1 MLPKIFYQ
9 SNYFLG
15 MKAAILFFTLLVFF
29 LNPILSIAQRNDIAQ
44 LETQFKATPSTER
57 AMALSKAYQDQA
69 LWYLKAP
76 QFSYD
81 SAARYFDKT
90 IAALSSNEPLPNQQ
104 LAEVYFE
111 IAQNMRN
118 ADYNRY
124 ENALENA
131 KRYVYLI
138 PTDERPKLLEYSILI
153 FEAKTSLAVGNGELI
168 VKAAALIQDDQRPE
182 IQARL
187 LGDKGVYF
195 SKTNNGYEFAYPFLI
210 KSITIYEKL
219 DTRENAKAMLEIY
232 NRIVWYHNLALKYD
246 SCDIIFNKQEALLP
260 LINNPAT
267 TVRYLSFKAN
277 NLIRRKKEGL
287 ARPLLVEAEW
297 MSEKYNLTNSEGFIF
312 NTNLQGVIA
321 VNEKNYDLAEK
332 FFLKSLGIAK
342 KNKSKKSSEGV
353 LQHLADLYAAKGDY
367 FLANQ
372 YNLQHEE
379 VALEIASNNS
389 EKSMRESELQLSVL
403 SKENEL
409 AQKQRERNWYVGA
422 LVAGLFLLALV
433 YRNFRLKQKSNQ
445 QLETLNLTLATK
457 NSLLDKRNAENELLL
472 KEIHHRVK
480 NNLEVVSSLLEL
492 QSAQIDDPSVQSAML
507 ASQNRVHSMGII
519 HQKLYQGE
527 HLAAIEMQD
536 YFINL
541 GENIVNSF
549 NAEGRVKVEC
559 NMPKLILDV
568 DTAISVGLI
577 TNELLTNS
585 LKYAFTAKEKGEIKI
600 SLHEQDA
607 EGGLVL
613 KISDD
618 GIGKPTDE
626 KAKGTGFGTQLI
638 SLLTRQLGGT
648 LTYEINNGTM
658 VSLYFKRTKLT

>member
-1 MLPKIFYQ
+1 MR
-9 SNYFLG
+9 
-15 MKAAILFFTLLVFF
+15 AITLLS
-29 LNPILSIAQRNDIAQ
+29 ILLFSSSLSWAQRNNILQ
-44 LETQFKATPSTER
+44 LEIQFKATPTLKL
-57 AMALSKAYQDQA
+57 AKALSKAYQDQA

-111 IAQNMRN
+111 IAQNMKF
-118 ADYNRY
+118 
-124 ENALENA
+124 A
-131 KRYVYLI
+131 KYKVFGTAIEKAKQHLYQL
-138 PTDERPKLLEYSILI
+138 PEHERPKIVEYSILM
-153 FEAKTSLAVGNGELI
+153 FEAKASPAVGNGELM
-168 VKAAALIQDDQRPE
+168 VKAAALIQNDTRPE

-195 SKTNNGYEFAYPFLI
+195 SKTNSNYNFAYPYLI
-210 KSITIYEKL
+210 QSITIYEKL
-219 DTRENAKAMLEIY
+219 DARENAKAMLEIY
-232 NRIVWYHNLALKYD
+232 NRIVWHYNLKDNYD
-246 SCDIIFNKQEALLP
+246 SCDVIFKKQDALIL
-260 LINNPAT
+260 LLNNPPT
-267 TVRYLSFKAN
+267 TTRYLSFKAN
-277 NLIRRKKEGL
+277 NLIRRNKDNL
-287 ARPLLVEAEW
+287 ARPLLLECEQL
-297 MSEKYNLTNSEGFIF
+297 SEKYNLTRTEGFIF

-321 VNEKNYDLAEK
+321 FKEKNYVLAETH
-332 FFLKSLGIAK
+332 FLKSLKIAEK
-342 KNKSKKSSEGV
+342 MENSKSSEAV
-353 LQHLADLYAAKGDY
+353 LNHLAELYEQKGNY
-367 FLANQ
+367 FLANK
-372 YNLQHEE
+372 YNKQHQE
-379 VALEIASNNS
+379 VALKIATDNS
-389 EKSMRESELQLSVL
+389 QKSLREAELQLNVL
-403 SKENEL
+403 SKQNEL
-409 AQKQRERNWYVGA
+409 AQKLKERNWYIGA
-422 LVAGLFLLALV
+422 LVAGLFLLGLV

-445 QLETLNLTLATK
+445 QLENLNLTLATK
-457 NSLLDKRNAENELLL
+457 NDLLDKRNAENELLL

-541 GENIVNSF
+541 GENIVSSF

-577 TNELLTNS
+577 SNELLTNS
-585 LKYAFTAKEKGEIKI
+585 LKYAFAEKEKGEIKI
-600 SLHEQDA
+600 SLHEQDT

-618 GIGKPTDE
+618 GIGKPADE

-638 SLLTRQLGGT
+638 SLLTRQLDGT
-648 LTYEINNGTM
+648 LTYEISNGTI
-658 VSLYFKRTKLT
+658 VSLYFKRTKLA